1 MSEQRPQETLNGGD
15 QLAGSDTSA
24 DFRALLHQYGE
35 AMIRIGRLEGEVAS
49 LVAKLGT
56 AAEVP
61 DRAVPQD
68 SPGPVPPEPVPPPS
82 AADGALESD
91 QGGDELLQMRI
102 QIAGM
107 SAQLSANEGEL
118 REFRGARTRR
128 RRRDRDKR
136 WPLWRRV
143 AKRLGLPGGQM
154 TLAVH
159 VTGPRSP
166 APWSSPTGVDTWP
179 HGGGMGGGLVPSP
192 RRGRG

>member
-154 TLAVH
+154 TLARIH
-159 VTGPRSP
+159 
-166 APWSSPTGVDTWP
+166 
-179 HGGGMGGGLVPSP
+179 
-192 RRGRG
+192 RRRASG